1 MESMRDRFS
10 GRDRM
15 GSDRGGRDR
24 YERQERPDRMERQ
37 DMGMGERSMRRSPSY
52 DLDGLQIEDIADVVE
67 QSNSKQLEV
76 FADCI
81 DDVKDE
87 VFASEKEI
95 MKALDQVA
103 ASVSGGSRSSRLQES
118 VTAQM
123 DPASK
128 EEILRAVAGNTDLL
142 LAIREV
148 LDKKEPEPAAEEV
161 PAAEAEKPEEPAQ
174 QEEAADPMTT
184 ALSKYYSDMEEHVH
198 KENVKCYRNVQA
210 AITEQSTQVVEQ
222 NRKSLTLLK
231 IFTIA
236 STVLTLVNIVLL
248 LGYILGFI
256 Y

>member
-24 YERQERPDRMERQ
+24 YDRQERPDRMERQ
-37 DMGMGERSMRRSPSY
+37 DMGMERSMRRSPSY

-103 ASVSGGSRSSRLQES
+103 ASVSGGGRGRMQES

-148 LDKKEPEPAAEEV
+148 LDKKEPEPVAAPEV
-161 PAAEAEKPEEPAQ
+161 PEAEGEKPEEAAPEA
-174 QEEAADPMTT
+174 AADPMTT

-210 AITEQSTQVVEQ
+210 AITEQSSQVVEQ

-248 LGYILGFI
+248 LGYILGFV

>member
-1 MESMRDRFS
+1 M
-10 GRDRM
+10 
-15 GSDRGGRDR
+15 
-24 YERQERPDRMERQ
+24 
-37 DMGMGERSMRRSPSY
+37 
-52 DLDGLQIEDIADVVE
+52 
-67 QSNSKQLEV
+67 
-76 FADCI
+76 
-81 DDVKDE
+81 
-87 VFASEKEI
+87 
-95 MKALDQVA
+95 
-103 ASVSGGSRSSRLQES
+103 QES

-148 LDKKEPEPAAEEV
+148 LDKKEAEPVAEEV
-161 PAAEAEKPEEPAQ
+161 PAAEAEKQEAPAQ
-174 QEEAADPMTT
+174 QEEAAADPLTT

-236 STVLTLVNIVLL
+236 SAVLTLVNIVLL
-248 LGYILGFI
+248 MGYILGFI